1 MPELKDEDRPEEL
14 PMPEALRERH
24 RLALEASMLLLVC
37 AVIVAAVVLGA
48 IGLMSAWMGGF
59 GPWY

>member
-24 RLALEASMLLLVC
+24 RLVLEASMLLLVC

-48 IGLMSAWMGGF
+48 IGLMSAWMGG
-59 GPWY
+59 PWC